1 MIMASRDDRSRVPP
15 RPRPET
21 SPSDDEGHTEIVRRK
36 GSEDLEMIP
45 VEQEDEHEALA
56 PPPPAGATQFFPIDR
71 PDPSDDEPETTPKVR
86 EVRQRAALFTPDRAR
101 APERPPEPEASSTE
115 RPPLD
120 IRGPVV
126 PGSGPAAEGPP
137 KEEPAAPVDLRNRTR
152 SWRLYAVMLVL
163 MLGVALSLVITVG
176 VISAV
181 VVVLQRPAP
190 PEPVPVAV
198 PAPVPPPTTTPP
210 IAPVVVPEGV
220 GEEPPEPV
228 APPPAPR
235 TAAVTI
241 RLAPGS
247 HPFVALRIDCEEPA
261 FRKRQSF
268 EAGVVTIP
276 DVPRASCIAS
286 FLGGPPVRSAVRGG
300 DDLTCSI
307 EGTSALCR

>member
-1 MIMASRDDRSRVPP
+1 
-15 RPRPET
+15 
-21 SPSDDEGHTEIVRRK
+21 
-36 GSEDLEMIP
+36 MIP
-45 VEQEDEHEALA
+45 VEKEDEHEALA
-56 PPPPAGATQFFPIDR
+56 PPPPAGATEFFPIDR
-71 PDPSDDEPETTPKVR
+71 PDPMDDEPETTPKER
-86 EVRQRAALFTPDRAR
+86 EVRQRAALYT
-101 APERPPEPEASSTE
+101 PERANGPEPAAEPAKAPAE

-126 PGSGPAAEGPP
+126 PGSGPAAEAP
-137 KEEPAAPVDLRNRTR
+137 EEAPAAPVDLRNRTR
-152 SWRLYAVMLVL
+152 SWRLYALMLVL
-163 MLGVALSLVITVG
+163 MVAVAMSLVVTVG

-190 PEPVPVAV
+190 AEPVPVAA
-198 PAPVPPPTTTPP
+198 PAPVPPPPAATP
-210 IAPVVVPEGV
+210 IAPAVVPEV
-220 GEEPPEPV
+220 VVEEPPEPV
-228 APPPAPR
+228 APPLAPR

-276 DVPRASCIAS
+276 DVPRASCTAS